1 MNAKFIEGAKTLRY
15 FLVFAALCVVGFVI
29 YSVTHTTAEQKVSL
43 NIEKIRLAA
52 CQEIVVAKATCNVKA
67 EISENQKIAG
77 FTMPNFMPGSK
88 SVSYNGPVVMRFGY
102 DSTMPLFPVGT
113 DIFEKDGK
121 YMVVIPHV
129 PKPKVLSD
137 PAARGYAK
145 ESTSYFTGDI
155 PSEVFFNYID
165 SLALVGGDRTIVAN
179 SEYFRN
185 AYAAMVLQIVK
196 PLFGNHDFKVTIG
209 DLPVTEP
216 MSTSG
221 TQPNFVED
229 IEGIKKL

>member
-1 MNAKFIEGAKTLRY
+1 MSETLKTFRY
-15 FLVFAALCVVGFVI
+15 FLVFAAICVTAFVV
-29 YSVTHTTAEQKVSL
+29 YSLFHTTTEQKVSL
-43 NIEKIRLAA
+43 NIEKIRLAP

-67 EISENQKIAG
+67 EISEAQKVMG
-77 FTMPNFMPGSK
+77 VTMPGFMPGSK
-88 SVSYNGPVVMRFGY
+88 SVTYNGPVVMRFGY
-102 DSTMPLFPVGT
+102 DSTMPLFPAGT

-121 YMVVIPHV
+121 YMIVIPNV

-155 PSEVFFNYID
+155 PSPVFFNYID
-165 SLALVGGDRTIVAN
+165 SLALVGGDHTITDN

-185 AYAAMVLQIVK
+185 AYASMVLTIVK
-196 PLFGNHDFKVTIG
+196 PLFGKHDFKITIG
-209 DLPVTEP
+209 DRPVTEP
-216 MSTSG
+216 ITNSG